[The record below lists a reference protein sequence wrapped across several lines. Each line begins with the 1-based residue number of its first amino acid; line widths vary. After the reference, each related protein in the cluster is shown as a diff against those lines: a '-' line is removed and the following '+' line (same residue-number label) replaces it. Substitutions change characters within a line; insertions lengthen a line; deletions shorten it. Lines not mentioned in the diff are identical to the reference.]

1 MKDASKVVKY
11 DRREWAI
18 VRKGNRRNPERTAQ
32 LPRIRITLSVNCTR
46 LSCNRLDVNN
56 YAAPFLIRKA
66 EILLAQPRWKVTAN
80 RRVVS

>member
-32 LPRIRITLSVNCTR
+32 LPRIRIITLSVNCTR
-46 LSCNRLDVNN
+46 LSCNRLDVNS
-56 YAAPFLIRKA
+56 YAAAVFDP
-66 EILLAQPRWKVTAN
+66 QG
-80 RRVVS
+80 